1 MNGMVNG
8 NVEMRNM
15 MAEHFL
21 NRPPM
26 ISQGIHANGSNGMN
40 NGMNMMVPYYP
51 THQHNAFNNYSNDYG
66 CDGMFDMVKK
76 SKKKKKRKKYYSSSE
91 DSSSDEDDNKNSKK
105 TKN

>member
-1 MNGMVNG
+1 MMNGMVNG

-15 MAEHFL
+15 MAEQFL

-26 ISQGIHANGSNGMN
+26 MSQGIHANGS

-66 CDGMFDMVKK
+66 GDGMFDMVKK
-76 SKKKKKRKKYYSSSE
+76 S
-91 DSSSDEDDNKNSKK
+91 
-105 TKN
+105 